1 MSSLPSVKNWHV
13 VTNCSSIKKRQ
24 DNTLKLDPFRLSFDQ
39 FCHKWTTKV
48 KSSKSQISAL
58 ETYGGRTF
66 IEAVAVTEKLQAE
79 LYVVSAGLG
88 LVHASQNIP
97 NYSLTVSKGEGSI
110 GNWLLSQNKSPSEWW
125 LALNQQLGKS
135 NPIRK
140 IIKSSEGVIFAL
152 PSTYLEM
159 IDIELEKL
167 PPELVAKIF
176 IITSTAGRKAISS
189 KLKERAL
196 PYDERLDGAK
206 NYKGTRNDFAQRAL
220 KHFVTEID
228 FINQN
233 ISSIKNDIDNFLKK
247 YKKPDIPTR
256 IKLSDEAIIS
266 LIQKNWYAYGG
277 TRDKLHRY
285 LRDTALVA
293 CEQNRFGTLWNQ
305 VRLAKEQRISA

>member
-1 MSSLPSVKNWHV
+1 MPSIPSVKNWHV

-24 DNTLKLDPFRLSFDQ
+24 DSPLKLDPFRLSFDQ
-39 FCHKWTTKV
+39 FCIQWTTKV
-48 KSSKSQISAL
+48 KSSTSQVSAL

-88 LVHASQNIP
+88 LVKASENIP

-110 GNWLLSQNKSPSEWW
+110 GNWLLSQNKSPSDWW
-125 LALNQQLGKS
+125 LALNQQLGRS
-135 NPIRK
+135 NAIRK

-167 PPELVAKIF
+167 PPELLAKIF

-196 PYDERLDGAK
+196 PYDERLDSAK
-206 NYKGTRNDFAQRAL
+206 NYQGTRNDFAQRAL
-220 KHFVTEID
+220 KHFVAETD
-228 FINQN
+228 FINQDIN
-233 ISSIKNDIDNFLKK
+233 GVKNEINSYLKK
-247 YKKPDIPTR
+247 YKKPEIPAR
-256 IKLSDEAIIS
+256 AKLDDEAIVS
-266 LIQKNWYAYGG
+266 LIEKNWNACGG

-293 CEQNRFGTLWNQ
+293 CEQNRFGALWNQ
-305 VRLAKEQRISA
+305 VRSTKVQRISV

>member
-1 MSSLPSVKNWHV
+1 MPTLSSVKNWHV

-24 DNTLKLDPFRLSFDQ
+24 DHPLKLDPFRLSFEQ
-39 FCHKWTTKV
+39 FCLTWTSKV
-48 KSSKSQISAL
+48 KSSTSQISAL

-79 LYVVSAGLG
+79 LHVVSAGLG
-88 LVHASQNIP
+88 LVQASQNIP

-110 GNWLLSQNKSPSEWW
+110 GNWLLSQNKSPSDWW

-135 NPIRK
+135 NAIRK

-159 IDIELEKL
+159 IEVELEKL
-167 PPELVAKIF
+167 PPDLLAKIF

-220 KHFVTEID
+220 KHFVAETD
-228 FINQN
+228 FLNQDIN
-233 ISSIKNDIDNFLKK
+233 SIKNEVNNYLIK
-247 YKKPDIPTR
+247 YTKPEIPTR
-256 IKLSDEAIIS
+256 TKLTDEAIIS
-266 LIQKNWYAYGG
+266 LIEKNWDDYGG
-277 TRDKLHRY
+277 TRDKLHRF

-293 CEQNRFGTLWNQ
+293 CEQNRFGALWNQ
-305 VRLAKEQRISA
+305 VRSTKQQGISA